1 MSTADGLTWR
11 SLSEA
16 EQHQMEDKK
25 PARAKAERCR
35 MPRSV
40 QRGDLPL

>member
-1 MSTADGLTWR
+1 MRLTWR

-16 EQHQMEDKK
+16 EQHQLFKDRKLASE
-25 PARAKAERCR
+25 KAERCR